1 MRRST
6 ARTWLTARTWFTP
19 LALAAVVAWAAPAW
33 AQDDGGSVY
42 VRIHYA
48 PYFVGEL
55 EKSPADPQGQYESE
69 MVDQADKLELELVF
83 LRHLG
88 ISASRIRF
96 AREFEN
102 GAQQKVN
109 ESASALMLNATLY
122 GSPVRH
128 NAWNMLLGIGY
139 GTIGEYRIKVDAV
152 RQDESPLHRNLTVR
166 RIFAGIEFTFD
177 RLGIRY
183 ELNQIEAEKSSGS
196 KKTELS
202 GVFQFVTFFIP
213 LN

>member
-1 MRRST
+1 MHRST
-6 ARTWLTARTWFTP
+6 PRTWLTALP
-19 LALAAVVAWAAPAW
+19 VAAGLVCAAPAW

-42 VRIHYA
+42 YRIHYA

-55 EKSPADPQGQYESE
+55 EKSPADPQGQYQSE

-83 LRHLG
+83 ARHLG

-96 AREFEN
+96 AREFQN
-102 GAQQKVN
+102 SAQQKVN

-122 GSPVRH
+122 GSPVQH
-128 NAWNMLLGIGY
+128 NAWNLLLGAGY
-139 GTIGEYRIKVDAV
+139 GTIGEYRIKVDGV
-152 RQDESPLHRNLTVR
+152 RQDQSPLHRNIIAR

-183 ELNQIEAEKSSGS
+183 EFNQIEAEKSSGR
-196 KKTELS
+196 KDTELS

>member
-1 MRRST
+1 MHRST
-6 ARTWLTARTWFTP
+6 ARTWITA
-19 LALAAVVAWAAPAW
+19 LALAAGMVCAAPAW

-42 VRIHYA
+42 YRIHYA
-48 PYFVGEL
+48 PYFVGNL
-55 EKSPADPQGQYESE
+55 EKSPADPQGRYQSE
-69 MVDQADKLELELVF
+69 TVDQADHLELELVF

-102 GAQQKVN
+102 GAQQRVN
-109 ESASALMLNATLY
+109 ESASALLLNATLY
-122 GSPVRH
+122 GSPVQH
-128 NAWNMLLGIGY
+128 NAWNILLGAGY
-139 GTIGEYRIKVDAV
+139 GTIGEYRIKVDGV
-152 RQDESPLHRNLTVR
+152 RQDESPLHRNVDVR

-183 ELNQIEAEKSSGS
+183 ELDQIEGGRSSGR